1 MADRNL
7 LVVIAD
13 NSAHVKQRLE
23 KVTVNFPN
31 IKIIGQV
38 GNSSVSGGKNTVET
52 PDVVIHE
59 IKSLT
64 ERNIKF
70 IKKVKERFP
79 STIVIIIA
87 DYTDSLYKAMCY
99 ASGADY
105 FFDRPEKYQLAADVL
120 SKLVKGYAP
129 IYFN

>member
-1 MADRNL
+1 MAERHL
-7 LVVIAD
+7 RVVIAD

-23 KVTVNFPN
+23 KITINFPN

-38 GNSSVSGGKNTVET
+38 GNSSASTGENIVET

-64 ERNIKF
+64 ERNINF
-70 IKKVKERFP
+70 IKKVKEHFP
-79 STIVIIIA
+79 STIVIIIT

-105 FFDRPEKYQLAADVL
+105 FFDKPEKYQLTANVL
-120 SKLVKGYAP
+120 SKLAKGYVP